1 MTRPPAI
8 FYFTCEAEEKEDLP
22 GVRGRGGKTAW
33 ERRGKLGGGR
43 GRSAEEEN
51 DVSHHHGMQ
60 RRKEEDGCEGGGISE
75 KSAEPNQCG
84 QIGVRISFSTSG
96 KEGLHRRGGGEKI

>member
-1 MTRPPAI
+1 M
-8 FYFTCEAEEKEDLP
+8 P
-22 GVRGRGGKTAW
+22 GVWGRGGKTAW

-43 GRSAEEEN
+43 GGGGGAEEEN
-51 DVSHHHGMQ
+51 DVSHHLGMQ

-84 QIGVRISFSTSG
+84 QIGVRRSFSTSG
-96 KEGLHRRGGGEKI
+96 KEGLHRRGGRGKNIKVL